1 MSSSAKIP
9 KNKVPWFAVRQDLSG
24 RRQSFLALLSFALPI
39 ALWCVVSYVP
49 AIWHPDV
56 RLHISAEREG
66 SSTVYTPGN
75 HLEREHFGRFVQTIR
90 EQNLEIQRYWRGE
103 EEVAEPA
110 RMVRRSNQRVLRQ
123 IGHFAVANGW
133 LERDQ
138 RQNDE
143 KLFEIWRGLAEGD
156 LQGREQRLTEEN
168 LEILRLNWAWLED
181 METFSTGGLPAIP
194 LQQLLPQGRPANP
207 VFLPN
212 PHDVVLS
219 WWDLF
224 SEESTGEGK
233 TLRERLGYSLRIV
246 FSGFLL
252 SCLIGLP
259 LGILCGT
266 YHLFSRLFE
275 PFVDFF
281 RYMPAPVFSTLLVAI
296 FGAHDAPKIAL
307 IFVGTFFQMVL
318 VIAKTT
324 RLLDRSLLE
333 AAQTMGAKNRH
344 LVLKVI
350 VPGVLPNVYND
361 LRILL
366 GWAWTWL
373 VIAELIGV
381 KAGLTEFI
389 ETQGRWR
396 NFDLVFP
403 VIITI
408 GLIGFATDQL
418 LAFLRR
424 FLFPW
429 EPKGY
434 RLSLN
439 WLTEGHRKE

>member
-1 MSSSAKIP
+1 MSSSVKMP

-24 RRQSFLALLSFALPI
+24 RRQSLLALLSFALPI
-39 ALWCVVSYVP
+39 GLWCLVSYVP
-49 AIWHPDV
+49 SIWHPDV

-75 HLEREHFGRFVQTIR
+75 HLGKDHFQRFVQTIR

-103 EEVAEPA
+103 QEVTEPP

-123 IGHFAVANGW
+123 IGRFAVANGW
-133 LERDQ
+133 LERDE
-138 RQNDE
+138 RQDDE
-143 KLFEIWRGLAEGD
+143 KLFEIWRGLAEGE
-156 LQGREQRLTEEN
+156 LRGREQRLTEEN
-168 LEILRLNWAWLED
+168 LEILRANWAWLEE
-181 METFSTGGLPAIP
+181 METFSAAALPAIP

-224 SEESTGEGK
+224 SEEPTGEGK

-259 LGILCGT
+259 LGVLCGT
-266 YHLFSRLFE
+266 YNLFSRLFE

-333 AAQTMGAKNRH
+333 AAQTLGAKNRH

-350 VPGVLPNVYND
+350 VPGVMPNVYND